1 MSSPNQ
7 NDDDEFPA
15 IRLNKEDVQR
25 GLSCSESSGED
36 PVTIGRGSS
45 PQADVGAPIERR
57 INTRG
62 FKYRVE
68 QLLGSGGFAEVFSAY
83 DRSLRRYVAFKI
95 SKRAYANRDGRKQFL
110 SEARTIAKLEHPHIL
125 PIYDIGLTDKGEA
138 FVVTKL
144 IATGDLSRAM
154 TLKNLTRC
162 EMVDITAAIAE
173 ALYHAHKNS
182 VIHRDVKPANI
193 LIDEN
198 KHPYLTDFGLA
209 LREDSKVVGNEIA
222 GTIPYMSPEQA
233 RGDVYRLDP
242 RTDIYSLA
250 VVLYE
255 MLTGKRPFT
264 ASNQIDLIK
273 NILQGEAK
281 PPRQYD
287 DTIPEELERIVLKAL
302 ANRISDRYPTAMDFA
317 KELRSFQSR
326 ITEVV
331 AQASSVDIDNTR
343 LDIFDSDIVISFAQV
358 DDQPVSNLRPGWISN
373 FSKNV
378 ALRVEQLMGES
389 VRIITLPS
397 KLDGQNLDTIVDSF
411 DSVKTLVSILSP
423 TFAKARD
430 CKKIVERFADVIAKN
445 QQHSRLIK
453 VVKTPVE
460 PKEIPNELQ
469 AIFSKVQ
476 EFAFFE
482 QDGVNGRIRELDET
496 LNDASALK
504 YFERIYDVSDAIYRA
519 LKESRRDKDQPLQ
532 RSTPAGHV
540 VYLAETTTDLAADR
554 EVLARELMAMGCTVL
569 PRGIL
574 PRTVN
579 EVEAQVAE
587 DLAAASLCVHSFGSL
602 YGLIPEGAQES
613 VVAIQYRIAAVSNIP
628 QVIWIPRDRPI
639 RDQKQ
644 EAWIRTITLDP
655 MQSASLEIIEDRIT
669 AVKEMLIQRVQ
680 ENRVSRKI
688 QETVLD
694 SPPRLYMIC
703 DRVDEESTA
712 ELEDFFYSQGI
723 EVLMPA
729 FDRDEAE
736 AQLVHISNLTA
747 CDGAL
752 VYYGATSRHW
762 VDSHARELIK
772 ATGYRNSKPI
782 AARLIYMAFP
792 IDRRKERFKSLTT
805 EMVCQSQDGDYPE
818 LKPFVELVKE
828 SSKSLRL
835 SRIMK

>member
-1 MSSPNQ
+1 
-7 NDDDEFPA
+7 
-15 IRLNKEDVQR
+15 
-25 GLSCSESSGED
+25 
-36 PVTIGRGSS
+36 
-45 PQADVGAPIERR
+45 
-57 INTRG
+57 
-62 FKYRVE
+62 
-68 QLLGSGGFAEVFSAY
+68 
-83 DRSLRRYVAFKI
+83 
-95 SKRAYANRDGRKQFL
+95 
-110 SEARTIAKLEHPHIL
+110 
-125 PIYDIGLTDKGEA
+125 
-138 FVVTKL
+138 
-144 IATGDLSRAM
+144 
-154 TLKNLTRC
+154 
-162 EMVDITAAIAE
+162 
-173 ALYHAHKNS
+173 
-182 VIHRDVKPANI
+182 
-193 LIDEN
+193 
-198 KHPYLTDFGLA
+198 
-209 LREDSKVVGNEIA
+209 
-222 GTIPYMSPEQA
+222 MSPEQA
-233 RGDVYRLDP
+233 SGDLHRLDP

-264 ASNQIDLIK
+264 GTNPSDLIK
-273 NILQGEAK
+273 KILLGEAK
-281 PPRQYD
+281 TPRQYD
-287 DTIPEELERIVLKAL
+287 DTIPEELEGIVLKAL
-302 ANRISDRYPTAMDFA
+302 ANRIADRYPTAMDFA
-317 KELRSFQSR
+317 KDLRSFQSR
-326 ITEVV
+326 ITDVV
-331 AQASSVDIDNTR
+331 AQASSVDIDNAR
-343 LDIFDSDIVISFAQV
+343 MDICDSDIVISFAQV
-358 DDQPVSNLRPGWISN
+358 DDQPVSNLRSGWISN

-397 KLDGQNLDTIVDSF
+397 KRDGQDLDTTVDSF

-423 TFAKARD
+423 TFAKAKD
-430 CKKIVERFADVIAKN
+430 CKKIVERFADVISKN

-453 VVKTPVE
+453 VVKFPVE

-532 RSTPAGHV
+532 RSTPAWHV

-587 DLAAASLCVHSFGSL
+587 DLAVASFCVHPFGSV
-602 YGLIPEGAQES
+602 YGLIPEGAEES
-613 VVAIQYRIAAVSNIP
+613 VVAIQYRIAAASNIP

-644 EAWIRTITLDP
+644 EAWIRSITLDP

-669 AVKEMLIQRVQ
+669 TIKEMLIRRIQY
-680 ENRVSRKI
+680 NTFSRKEP
-688 QETVLD
+688 ETSLNA
-694 SPPRLYMIC
+694 PPRVYMIC
-703 DRVDEESTA
+703 DRVDEENTA
-712 ELEDFFYSQGI
+712 KLEEFFYSQGV

-736 AQLVHISNLTA
+736 SQLIHISNLTT

-752 VYYGATSRHW
+752 IYYGATSRHW
-762 VDSHARELIK
+762 VDSHTRELIK
-772 ATGYRNSKPI
+772 AIGYRNSNQI
-782 AARLIYMAFP
+782 AARLIFMALP

-805 EMVCQSQDGDYPE
+805 EMVCQSSDGGYTE
-818 LKPFVELVKE
+818 LKPFVQLVKE
-828 SSKSLRL
+828 SAKSLRM
-835 SRIMK
+835 SRINK